1 MALKLRE
8 LSQGE
13 CYGILEHARF
23 GHLACCRDGQ
33 PYIAA
38 IYFSFAGD
46 VAYSFSMPG
55 RKLDWMRANDK
66 VCLHVEHLPSGGGWT
81 SVVIEG
87 RFQEFPDNGL
97 WHDERVHAWSLLQ
110 RHSDWW
116 EIGSLKPAELP
127 VLSEPPHVFYGISIG
142 ALSGRSAGRDD

>member
-81 SVVIEG
+81 SIVIEG

-127 VLSEPPHVFYGISIG
+127 VLSEPQHVFYGISIR
-142 ALSGRSAGRDD
+142 ALSGRSARRDD